1 VPKHAGV
8 LNTCH
13 ELYFI
18 KYICWFIY
26 YTLYLLH
33 CWISTSKLYSFIV
46 VNTVCILMCVFQDLL
61 PSEEHVRVVRNL
73 VKHLHYFANST
84 VGDLSAMDELKR
96 FV

>member
-1 VPKHAGV
+1 LLVDI
-8 LNTCH
+8 
-13 ELYFI
+13 LYIVFVALLDFSI
-18 KYICWFIY
+18 KI
-26 YTLYLLH
+26 LH
-33 CWISTSKLYSFIV
+33 SFIV
-46 VNTVCILMCVFQDLL
+46 IITVFILMCAFQDLL

>member
-1 VPKHAGV
+1 M
-8 LNTCH
+8 
-13 ELYFI
+13 
-18 KYICWFIY
+18 
-26 YTLYLLH
+26 LYLVFVTPLDLNIKIIH
-33 CWISTSKLYSFIV
+33 SFIV
-46 VNTVCILMCVFQDLL
+46 VNTVCIIMCVFQDLL